1 MKYSKPIFVKLMNFL
16 DPVILFFILGVI
28 AQIVKSDL
36 KIPDDF
42 YNTISIYLLLA
53 IGIKGG
59 IELYNTG
66 ISSIIFA
73 GIGTIVLGPLIT
85 LLAFSILRFIIK
97 FNKVDSIAIAAHYGS
112 CSAVTFAVVTDYLR
126 STLIPYEEFSTLL
139 LVLFEIPGIAAAI
152 LLAKIDTKSKFDI
165 KSLLHDVFLG
175 KSILLLAGGLFIGIF
190 IGYTATK
197 QLNFFFIDLFK
208 GFLALFMLEMGIITA
223 KRLGDLKKVGIP
235 LLIFGILFPVLASIL
250 GIITGMICG
259 LSPGGTIVLAT
270 LAASASY
277 IAAPAAVQIILPT
290 ANPTLYLTLAL
301 GITFPFNILFGI
313 QIYTY
318 MVQKAYGIF

>member
-1 MKYSKPIFVKLMNFL
+1 MNFL
-16 DPVILFFILGVI
+16 DPVILFFILGVV

-59 IELYNTG
+59 IELYKTG
-66 ISSIIFA
+66 IGSVIYA
-73 GIGTIVLGPLIT
+73 GIGTVILGPVIAF
-85 LLAFSILRFIIK
+85 LAYSILRYIIK

-126 STLIPYEEFSTLL
+126 SVLIPYEEFSTVL
-139 LVLFEIPGIAAAI
+139 LVMFEIPGIAAAI
-152 LLAKIDTKSKFDI
+152 LLTKIDTKNKFDL
-165 KSLLHDVFLG
+165 KNLLHDVFFG
-175 KSILLLAGGLFIGIF
+175 KSILLLVGGLLIGVFIGF
-190 IGYTATK
+190 SATK

-208 GFLALFMLEMGIITA
+208 GFLALFMLEMGIVTA
-223 KRLGDLKKVGIP
+223 KKLSDLKKVGAP
-235 LLIFGILFPVLASIL
+235 LLVFGIVFPVLASTL

-259 LSPGGTIVLAT
+259 LSPGGTIILAT

-301 GITFPFNILFGI
+301 GITFPFNILVGI
-313 QIYTY
+313 QLYSF
-318 MVQKAYGIF
+318 MVQKAFVFFS

>member
-1 MKYSKPIFVKLMNFL
+1 MNFL
-16 DPVILFFILGVI
+16 DPVVLFFILGVI
-28 AQIVKSDL
+28 AQLVKSDL

-59 IELYNTG
+59 IELYKSG
-66 ISSIIFA
+66 IELVIYA
-73 GIGTIVLGPLIT
+73 GIGTIILGPLIT

-97 FNKVDSIAIAAHYGS
+97 FNKIDSIAIAAHYGS

-126 STLIPYEEFSTLL
+126 SLLIAYEEFSTVL

-152 LLAKIDTKSKFDI
+152 LLAKIDTGSRFNV

-175 KSILLLAGGLFIGIF
+175 KSILLLVGGLFIGF
-190 IGYTATK
+190 LIGFTETK

-208 GFLALFMLEMGIITA
+208 GFLALFMLQMGIITA
-223 KRLGDLKKVGIP
+223 KRLGDLKKVGSS
-235 LLIFGILFPVLASIL
+235 LLIFGIVFPIIAAVL

-259 LSPGGTIVLAT
+259 LSPGGTMILAT

-277 IAAPAAVQIILPT
+277 IAAPAAVQIVLPT
-290 ANPTLYLTLAL
+290 ANPTLYLTLSL
-301 GITFPFNILFGI
+301 GITFPFNILIGI
-313 QIYTY
+313 PLYTFI
-318 MVQKAYGIF
+318 VQKAFGFFK

>member
-1 MKYSKPIFVKLMNFL
+1 MNFL

-59 IELYNTG
+59 IELHNTG
-66 ISSIIFA
+66 IGTVLYA
-73 GIGTIVLGPLIT
+73 GVGTIILGPIIAF
-85 LLAFSILRFIIK
+85 LAYGILRYIIR
-97 FNKVDSIAIAAHYGS
+97 FNKIDSIAIAAHYGS

-126 STLIPYEEFSTLL
+126 SVLIPYEEFSTLL
-139 LVLFEIPGIAAAI
+139 LVMFEIPGIAAAI
-152 LLAKIDTKSKFDI
+152 FLAKVDTRSRFNI

-175 KSILLLAGGLFIGIF
+175 KSILLLVGGLCIGVF
-190 IGYTATK
+190 IGYSATK

-208 GFLALFMLEMGIITA
+208 GFLALFMLEMGIVTA
-223 KRLGDLKKVGIP
+223 KRLTDLKKVGVP
-235 LLIFGILFPVLASIL
+235 LVIFGVTFPVIAALL
-250 GIITGMICG
+250 GTFTGMICG
-259 LSPGGTIVLAT
+259 LSPGGTIILAT

-290 ANPTLYLTLAL
+290 ANPTLYLTLSL
-301 GITFPFNILFGI
+301 GITFPFNILVGI
-313 QIYTY
+313 QLYTY
-318 MVQKAYGIF
+318 MVQKVYDFF

>member
-1 MKYSKPIFVKLMNFL
+1 MNLL

-59 IELYNTG
+59 IELYKTG
-66 ISSIIFA
+66 IGAIIYPA
-73 GIGTIVLGPLIT
+73 IGTIILGPVIAF
-85 LLAFSILRFIIK
+85 LAFSILRYIIK

-112 CSAVTFAVVTDYLR
+112 CSAVTFAVITDYLR
-126 STLIPYEEFSTLL
+126 SALIPYEEFSTVL

-152 LLAKIDTKSKFDI
+152 LLAKVDVHSKFDI
-165 KSLLHDVFLG
+165 KSLIHDIFFG
-175 KSILLLAGGLFIGIF
+175 KSILLLVGGLFIGIF
-190 IGYTATK
+190 IGFSATK

-208 GFLALFMLEMGIITA
+208 GFLAIFMLEMGIVTA
-223 KRLGDLKKVGIP
+223 KRLGDLKKVGFP
-235 LLIFGILFPVLASIL
+235 LLVFGIVFPIIASIL
-250 GIITGMICG
+250 GIITGILCG
-259 LSPGGTIVLAT
+259 LSPGGTIILAT

-277 IAAPAAVQIILPT
+277 IAAPAAVQIILPN

-301 GITFPFNILFGI
+301 GITFPFNIIFGI
-313 QIYTY
+313 HLYTY
-318 MVQKAYGIF
+318 FVQKAFRLI

>member
-1 MKYSKPIFVKLMNFL
+1 MNFL
-16 DPVILFFILGVI
+16 DPVVLFFILGVI
-28 AQIVKSDL
+28 AQLVKSDL

-59 IELYNTG
+59 IELYKSG
-66 ISSIIFA
+66 IELVIYA
-73 GIGTIVLGPLIT
+73 GIGTIILGPLIT
-85 LLAFSILRFIIK
+85 FLAFSILRFIIK
-97 FNKVDSIAIAAHYGS
+97 FNKIDSIAIAAHYGS

-126 STLIPYEEFSTLL
+126 SLLIAYEEFSTVL

-152 LLAKIDTKSKFDI
+152 LLAKIDTGSRFNV

-175 KSILLLAGGLFIGIF
+175 KSILLLVGGLFIGF
-190 IGYTATK
+190 LIGFTETK

-208 GFLALFMLEMGIITA
+208 GFLALFMLQMGIITA
-223 KRLGDLKKVGIP
+223 KRLGDLKKVGSS
-235 LLIFGILFPVLASIL
+235 LLIFGIVFPIIAAVL

-259 LSPGGTIVLAT
+259 LSPGGTMILAT

-277 IAAPAAVQIILPT
+277 IAAPAAVQIVLPT
-290 ANPTLYLTLAL
+290 ANPTLYLTLSL
-301 GITFPFNILFGI
+301 GITFPFNILIGI
-313 QIYTY
+313 PLYTFI
-318 MVQKAYGIF
+318 VQKAFGFFK